1 MEDRLDKV
9 QDLFVDGVIDA
20 DDFHKTKNRYQNS
33 WEEMKTKGEQCNK
46 QSEIIETYNKVLS
59 KL

>member
-20 DDFHKTKNRYQNS
+20 DDFHKTKNRY
-33 WEEMKTKGEQCNK
+33 
-46 QSEIIETYNKVLS
+46 
-59 KL
+59 